1 MHNGPHWPSHT
12 ICAGPSYSNYPLR
25 RSEMDVSL
33 FPWWKVSRLSCNLT
47 ATRQDSRCCFY
58 AGFVAQC
65 SLLRAFL
72 TFPTE
77 LWHKI
82 LRWKACSKLLY
93 WVQTEKHNLY
103 SSREYLEIRSF
114 PTEYTSLNFKL
125 ITTIQEDWDW
135 ITRAFQIYWNPK
147 LCASHLGWIKWIS
160 SNIHGKCFR
169 SRQLILVSHLT
180 ALNVFCFIHKL
191 QEL

>member
-1 MHNGPHWPSHT
+1 MTRVWSPGNGPTLPSDHLSPGPGSQHVTGHVNNVITVTHDGWWWGWWGWDNDMHNGPHWPSHT

-125 ITTIQEDWDW
+125 ITSTQEDWD
-135 ITRAFQIYWNPK
+135 
-147 LCASHLGWIKWIS
+147 
-160 SNIHGKCFR
+160 
-169 SRQLILVSHLT
+169 
-180 ALNVFCFIHKL
+180 
-191 QEL
+191 